1 MQLLVLITP
10 SFFVFVFEAKEFLQM
25 EMEAVVFRLVFHKV
39 HV

>member
-10 SFFVFVFEAKEFLQM
+10 SFFIFEFEAKEFLQM
-25 EMEAVVFRLVFHKV
+25 EMEAVVFSLVFKKV